1 MRKSAMGALLLSV
14 LLAAGGCSAG
24 GAGAEKAS
32 SSEAETAQTA
42 AEETA
47 AGETAAAETMAQETA
62 EAQSETA
69 AGQTRDRQAVKAA
82 YVQVLEDLLQNYN
95 LPGIGA
101 VEQPMADEDE
111 NLFAVQDVNGDGSD
125 ELIIRITNTTMAGML
140 EAVYGFDEDSKTVRL
155 EYTGFPDLDYYDN
168 GIVKDYSSH
177 NQGLAGRFWPFT
189 LSGYDAS
196 SGKYQVLHYVD
207 GWDGQM
213 AAQDPDSGE
222 AFPAGADADKDQEV
236 YYIYD
241 GGWNEQVRPDA
252 VDKKDLLN
260 MLDQEIGDARQVIL
274 TTRYITAVNVQKYAD
289 QEDLSTVNESAD
301 QKEVEFGEIVL
312 HLPADFMDKV
322 TVEQSGSGLNFFQ
335 KSSVERAKRGGA
347 NNVSLVCCIA
357 AYTKDQDY
365 SKLENY
371 KILYSS
377 EKYTY
382 ILYYSSGTP
391 VSPDAGQEAVQE
403 YNTLVDEADSIG
415 VTCTESSVDPRNMIP

>member
-1 MRKSAMGALLLSV
+1 MRKSARGALLLSV

-32 SSEAETAQTA
+32 SSEAETAQ
-42 AEETA
+42 TA

-189 LSGYDAS
+189 L
-196 SGKYQVLHYVD
+196 
-207 GWDGQM
+207 
-213 AAQDPDSGE
+213 
-222 AFPAGADADKDQEV
+222 
-236 YYIYD
+236 
-241 GGWNEQVRPDA
+241 
-252 VDKKDLLN
+252 
-260 MLDQEIGDARQVIL
+260 
-274 TTRYITAVNVQKYAD
+274 
-289 QEDLSTVNESAD
+289 
-301 QKEVEFGEIVL
+301 
-312 HLPADFMDKV
+312 
-322 TVEQSGSGLNFFQ
+322 
-335 KSSVERAKRGGA
+335 
-347 NNVSLVCCIA
+347 
-357 AYTKDQDY
+357 
-365 SKLENY
+365 
-371 KILYSS
+371 
-377 EKYTY
+377 
-382 ILYYSSGTP
+382 
-391 VSPDAGQEAVQE
+391 
-403 YNTLVDEADSIG
+403 
-415 VTCTESSVDPRNMIP
+415 